1 MAFGFGLSA
10 DVDYPL
16 IIFTKM
22 NSAQLASDGRW
33 LASLGDMGSLGTTD
47 PRCGTPYG
55 IRTRVT
61 GVKGRRPRPLDERGP
76 TREPADRQHRPFDP
90 GACAH
95 KRASKY
101 GSAVAK
107 GTNPARGVTM
117 RLMAAASGGYLLGMI
132 PSADIA
138 ARVARRSDLRL
149 SGTGNPGGMNA
160 SHVLGKSWGAGVS
173 VADIAKGVAAAR
185 LGRALAGDAGA
196 NLAST
201 AAVGGHCFPLGRTGG
216 KGVATSIGQV
226 IGTFPVYLP
235 LDAAVA
241 LATSVMPLKQ
251 RTRTATTVASITWV
265 ATAAHWWWHGWR
277 NPGGVMPTVSLPLA
291 AAASSAIIALR
302 FAAGA
307 ETVDAFNRP
316 ESPEPV
322 RSALV
327 AQPVQSAQSTQG
339 PSRSSRINRLGLFS
353 RINMLP
359 VGQNRREGR
368 DG

>member
-1 MAFGFGLSA
+1 
-10 DVDYPL
+10 
-16 IIFTKM
+16 
-22 NSAQLASDGRW
+22 
-33 LASLGDMGSLGTTD
+33 
-47 PRCGTPYG
+47 
-55 IRTRVT
+55 
-61 GVKGRRPRPLDERGP
+61 
-76 TREPADRQHRPFDP
+76 
-90 GACAH
+90 
-95 KRASKY
+95 
-101 GSAVAK
+101 
-107 GTNPARGVTM
+107 M
-117 RLMAAASGGYLLGMI
+117 RLMAAASSGYLLGMI

-138 ARVARRSDLRL
+138 ARIARRSDLRL
-149 SGTGNPGGMNA
+149 SGTGNPGAMNA

-265 ATAAHWWWHGWR
+265 LTAAHWWWHGNR
-277 NPGGVMPTVSLPLA
+277 NPGGVTPTVSLPLA

-302 FAAGA
+302 FAAEA

-316 ESPEPV
+316 ESA
-322 RSALV
+322 RSAQD
-327 AQPVQSAQSTQG
+327 AQDAPGRQGSA
-339 PSRSSRINRLGLFS
+339 FS
-353 RINMLP
+353 
-359 VGQNRREGR
+359 EGR
-368 DG
+368 GG

>member
-1 MAFGFGLSA
+1 
-10 DVDYPL
+10 
-16 IIFTKM
+16 
-22 NSAQLASDGRW
+22 
-33 LASLGDMGSLGTTD
+33 
-47 PRCGTPYG
+47 
-55 IRTRVT
+55 
-61 GVKGRRPRPLDERGP
+61 
-76 TREPADRQHRPFDP
+76 
-90 GACAH
+90 
-95 KRASKY
+95 
-101 GSAVAK
+101 
-107 GTNPARGVTM
+107 M
-117 RLMAAASGGYLLGMI
+117 RLMAAASSGYLLGMI

-138 ARVARRSDLRL
+138 ARIARRSDLRL
-149 SGTGNPGGMNA
+149 SGTGNPGAMNA
-160 SHVLGKSWGAGVS
+160 GHVLGKSWGAGVS

-241 LATSVMPLKQ
+241 LATSVLPLKQ
-251 RTRTATTVASITWV
+251 RTRTATTVASVTWV
-265 ATAAHWWWHGWR
+265 LTAAHWWWHGWR
-277 NPGGVMPTVSLPLA
+277 NPGGVTPTVSLPLA
-291 AAASSAIIALR
+291 AASSSAIIALR

-327 AQPVQSAQSTQG
+327 AQPVQSAQG
-339 PSRSSRINRLGLFS
+339 LSRSSRINRLGLFS

-368 DG
+368 NGK